1 MKGIKDLFC
10 EVAETILEKV
20 IVALKVCRVQCTDD
34 YDLCLNAYNM
44 WCESERDGVG
54 YIFDITN
61 KEDLKCLVEHD
72 VNATEIADMVCGGF
86 QYCMYDISNKKTL
99 KKADVI
105 DVLISSMEQPIKC
118 MLMYAPRCGE
128 NSAYTLLYE
137 RFVTEILQED
147 DFLDC

>member
-10 EVAETILEKV
+10 EVAERILEKV
-20 IVALKVCRVQCTDD
+20 IVALKVCKVQHTDD
-34 YDLCLNAYNM
+34 FDLCLNAYNL

-61 KEDLKCLVEHD
+61 KEDLKCLVEND

-105 DVLISSMEQPIKC
+105 DALISSMEQPIKC
-118 MLMYAPRCGE
+118 MLMYAPRCGGD
-128 NSAYTLLYE
+128 SAYTLLYE
-137 RFVTEILQED
+137 RFVTEILQEE
-147 DFLDC
+147 DFLNS